1 MEYIARFNEDRTKSQ
16 SVRSHLEEVSMY
28 CAENCGDFTEAQI
41 GEVLG
46 WLHDIGKYT
55 EDFQRRIQG
64 EPIHTQ
70 HAIAGAAE
78 CERLYR
84 ETNNYLYRLLSYCI
98 AGHHAGLP
106 NWQSGQALESDL
118 SVRLRKLEEH
128 IGDYSAWKTEIE
140 ITALPNSY
148 VPFQPSKYLAKHCGF
163 AFQMYTRF
171 LFSALVDADRTDA
184 QGFGEQNV
192 IEAVKKHLSLAE
204 MEAIYT
210 EKTEAFRASA
220 KPTRINQ
227 IRNSILD
234 DCFEAAKGE
243 KGFYSLSV
251 PTGGGKTRSSLGF
264 ALRHALKHPE
274 LRRIIYSI
282 PFTSI
287 IDQNAKVYR
296 EDLFD
301 ADNVLEHHCN
311 FENPYRSNGS
321 EEEMLQYKRLLLAQE
336 NYESPLIVT
345 TNVQFF
351 ESLFS
356 NKPSRVRKLHNYANS
371 VIILDEVQAI
381 PNEYIKPCMYA
392 LTELAEHYGCTVVLC
407 TATQPEFAENGL
419 LPEHV
424 KVKEIISDKAKL
436 FADLKRTKGCFL
448 GQKTVEEIGA
458 QLREQKQ
465 VLCVVN
471 TKRHALD
478 LFAQLDEKDEANFYL
493 TTNMMPCHREQV
505 IKEIKRRL
513 HEKLPCR
520 VVSTQLIEAGVDVDF
535 PAVYRSLTGI
545 DSIIQAAGRCNR
557 EGKNPMAEVF
567 VFEPEAAYACTGYLG
582 MTAALAKGI
591 IQRFPDD
598 FLGEKAVHAYFLKLF
613 DFSGDSVDSKGIL
626 KEDKQLNAQFAF
638 DFQTIA
644 ENFRLID
651 SQGFA
656 VVILNDETNWN
667 SESKEVRELLEQAEF
682 VERLGGILRKLAK
695 HCVNVRPNVLD
706 KMKEAGVLKT
716 VADEILVLTQLDW
729 YREKTGL
736 TLPEEPNEIDYIV

>member
-1 MEYIARFNEDRTKSQ
+1 MEYIARFDKDGIRSQ
-16 SVRSHLEEVSMY
+16 SIHHHLEQVAAY
-28 CAENCGDFTEAQI
+28 CAENCCDFTEAQI

-55 EDFQRRIQG
+55 EDFQRRVRN

-78 CERLYR
+78 CERLYQK
-84 ETNNYLYRLLSYCI
+84 TKNYLYRLLSYCI

-106 NWQSGQALESDL
+106 DWGSESGFERELA
-118 SVRLRKLEEH
+118 RKLKIQDEL

-140 ITALPNSY
+140 VPSLPNSY
-148 VPFQPSKYLAKHCGF
+148 LPFQPSKYLAKHFGF

-184 QGFGEQNV
+184 QGFEEQNV
-192 IEAVKKHLSLAE
+192 VEAVKKHLSLAE

-210 EKTEAFRASA
+210 EKTEAFRADA
-220 KPTRINQ
+220 EETYINQ
-227 IRNSILD
+227 IRDSILD
-234 DCFEAAKGE
+234 DCYEAAKGE

-264 ALRHALKHPE
+264 ALRHGVMHKMK
-274 LRRIIYSI
+274 RIIYSI

-287 IDQNAKVYR
+287 IEQNAEVYR
-296 EDLFD
+296 ELLGD
-301 ADNVLEHHCN
+301 DNVLEHHCN
-311 FENPYRSNGS
+311 FENPYRTDAS
-321 EEEMLQYKRLLLAQE
+321 EEEMLKHKRLLLAQE

-392 LTELAEHYGCTVVLC
+392 LTELVEHYGCTVVLC

-424 KVKEIISDKAKL
+424 KVKEIISNKAKL

-478 LFAQLDEKDEANFYL
+478 LFAQLDAKDEANFYL
-493 TTNMMPCHREQV
+493 TTNMMPCHRIQV
-505 IKEIKRRL
+505 IEEIRRRL
-513 HEKLPCR
+513 HDKLPCR

-535 PAVYRSLTGI
+535 PVVYRSLTGI

-557 EGKNPMAEVF
+557 EGKNPVAEVF
-567 VFEPEAAYACTGYLG
+567 VFEPEPAYACTGYLG

-591 IQRFPDD
+591 IQRFPED
-598 FLGEKAVHAYFLKLF
+598 FLGEKAVHAYFVKLF
-613 DFSGDSVDSKGIL
+613 DFSGDNVDSKNIL
-626 KEDKQLNAQFAF
+626 KEDPQLNRNFAF

-651 SQGFA
+651 SQGFP

-667 SESKEVRELLEQAEF
+667 GESKEVCKQLKKAEF
-682 VERLGGILRKLAK
+682 AEGLGGILRELSK

-736 TLPEEPNEIDYIV
+736 TMPEEPNEIDYIV

>member
-1 MEYIARFNEDRTKSQ
+1 MEYIARFDKDGIRSQ
-16 SVRSHLEEVSMY
+16 SIHHHLEQVAAY
-28 CAENCGDFTEAQI
+28 CAENCCDFTEAQI

-55 EDFQRRIQG
+55 EDFQRRVRN

-78 CERLYR
+78 CERLYQK
-84 ETNNYLYRLLSYCI
+84 TKNYLYRLLSYCI

-106 NWQSGQALESDL
+106 DWGSESGFERELA
-118 SVRLRKLEEH
+118 RKLKIQDEL

-140 ITALPNSY
+140 VPSLPNSY
-148 VPFQPSKYLAKHCGF
+148 LPFQPSKYLAKHFGF

-184 QGFGEQNV
+184 QGFEEQNV
-192 IEAVKKHLSLAE
+192 VEAVKKHLSLAE

-210 EKTEAFRASA
+210 EKTEAFRADA
-220 KPTRINQ
+220 EETYINQ
-227 IRNSILD
+227 IRDSILD
-234 DCFEAAKGE
+234 DCYEAAKGE

-264 ALRHALKHPE
+264 ALRHGVMHKMK
-274 LRRIIYSI
+274 RIIYSI

-287 IDQNAKVYR
+287 IEQNAEVYR
-296 EDLFD
+296 ELLGDD
-301 ADNVLEHHCN
+301 DVLEHHCN
-311 FENPYRSNGS
+311 FENPYRTDAS
-321 EEEMLQYKRLLLAQE
+321 EEEMLKHKRLLLAQE

-392 LTELAEHYGCTVVLC
+392 LTELVEHYGCTVVLC
-407 TATQPEFAENGL
+407 TATQPGFAENRL

-424 KVKEIISDKAKL
+424 KVKEIISNKAKL

-478 LFAQLDEKDEANFYL
+478 LFAQLDPEDEANFYL
-493 TTNMMPCHREQV
+493 TTNMMPCHRVQV
-505 IKEIKRRL
+505 IEKIKQRL
-513 HEKLPCR
+513 HDKLPCR

-535 PAVYRSLTGI
+535 PVVYRSLTGI

-557 EGKNPMAEVF
+557 EGKNPVAEVF
-567 VFEPEAAYACTGYLG
+567 VFEPEPAYACTGYLG

-591 IQRFPDD
+591 IQRFPED
-598 FLGEKAVHAYFLKLF
+598 FLGEKAVHAYFVKLF
-613 DFSGDSVDSKGIL
+613 DFSGDNVDSKNIL
-626 KEDKQLNAQFAF
+626 KEDLQLNRNFAF

-651 SQGFA
+651 SQGFP

-667 SESKEVRELLEQAEF
+667 GESKEVCKQLKKAEF
-682 VERLGGILRKLAK
+682 AEGLGGILRELSK

-736 TLPEEPNEIDYIV
+736 TMPEEPNEIDYIV